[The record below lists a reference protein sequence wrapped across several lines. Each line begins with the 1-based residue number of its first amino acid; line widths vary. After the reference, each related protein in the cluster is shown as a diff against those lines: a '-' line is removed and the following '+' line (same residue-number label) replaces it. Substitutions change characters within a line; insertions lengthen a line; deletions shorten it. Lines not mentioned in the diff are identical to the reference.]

1 MSGVY
6 YYKSFT
12 AATKILNGKFH
23 IERRKYKKKKKLIEN
38 KKENCL
44 KLGQIVHFYSSLVSL
59 S

>member
-12 AATKILNGKFH
+12 DAQITKYTKWKIPQQ
-23 IERRKYKKKKKLIEN
+23 KKIKK